1 MVLVLLVGEGGH
13 QNGWRCCC
21 HRMGRSL
28 GLAPL
33 LMALISAPA
42 YAIGDDSWEWYTG
55 MTPYEQCR
63 DYLNGDPFIEKV
75 IAEDLSYCDEL
86 WGEPER

>member
-1 MVLVLLVGEGGH
+1 
-13 QNGWRCCC
+13 
-21 HRMGRSL
+21 
-28 GLAPL
+28 
-33 LMALISAPA
+33 
-42 YAIGDDSWEWYTG
+42 